1 MEKEW
6 LYKLSS
12 YDYPLPKEL
21 IAQEALPQRDKARLL
36 ILNRSTTEIVHSE
49 FRHIIDYLGNND
61 VLVINDTKVIPARLF
76 GKKETG
82 GKIEVLLL
90 DFNPVQAEKKVV
102 ISDVLLKASR
112 PPRPGQVIYF
122 EDGLK
127 AEVLD
132 YKEGKA
138 KLCFYAKR
146 SFRETL
152 FNIGH
157 IPLPPYIKREDK
169 PEDRRDYQTV
179 YATKEGAIA
188 APTAGLHFTPKILA
202 ALKRK
207 GVEIVRLTLHV
218 GYGTF
223 IPVKVD
229 DIRKHKMHGEYYE
242 LKEESAEQLNKAF
255 KIGKKIVAVGTT
267 TTRVLEYLMTRYGKI
282 QPGCGICDL
291 FIFPGYQFKIVQAM
305 ITNFHLPKSTLV
317 MLVSAFA
324 GRERI
329 LKAYLEAIKKRYR
342 FYSYGDVMFI
352 I

>member
-1 MEKEW
+1 
-6 LYKLSS
+6 
-12 YDYPLPKEL
+12 
-21 IAQEALPQRDKARLL
+21 
-36 ILNRSTTEIVHSE
+36 
-49 FRHIIDYLGNND
+49 
-61 VLVINDTKVIPARLF
+61 
-76 GKKETG
+76 
-82 GKIEVLLL
+82 
-90 DFNPVQAEKKVV
+90 
-102 ISDVLLKASR
+102 
-112 PPRPGQVIYF
+112 
-122 EDGLK
+122 
-127 AEVLD
+127 
-132 YKEGKA
+132 
-138 KLCFYAKR
+138 
-146 SFRETL
+146 
-152 FNIGH
+152 
-157 IPLPPYIKREDK
+157 
-169 PEDRRDYQTV
+169 V

-202 ALKRK
+202 ALKQK

-218 GYGTF
+218 GYGSF

-305 ITNFHLPKSTLV
+305 ITNFHLPKSTLI

-324 GRERI
+324 GRELI

>member
-1 MEKEW
+1 
-6 LYKLSS
+6 
-12 YDYPLPKEL
+12 
-21 IAQEALPQRDKARLL
+21 
-36 ILNRSTTEIVHSE
+36 
-49 FRHIIDYLGNND
+49 
-61 VLVINDTKVIPARLF
+61 
-76 GKKETG
+76 
-82 GKIEVLLL
+82 
-90 DFNPVQAEKKVV
+90 
-102 ISDVLLKASR
+102 
-112 PPRPGQVIYF
+112 
-122 EDGLK
+122 
-127 AEVLD
+127 
-132 YKEGKA
+132 
-138 KLCFYAKR
+138 
-146 SFRETL
+146 
-152 FNIGH
+152 
-157 IPLPPYIKREDK
+157 
-169 PEDRRDYQTV
+169 V

-282 QPGCGICDL
+282 QAGCGICDL

-305 ITNFHLPKSTLV
+305 ITNFHLPKSTLI

-324 GRERI
+324 GRELI